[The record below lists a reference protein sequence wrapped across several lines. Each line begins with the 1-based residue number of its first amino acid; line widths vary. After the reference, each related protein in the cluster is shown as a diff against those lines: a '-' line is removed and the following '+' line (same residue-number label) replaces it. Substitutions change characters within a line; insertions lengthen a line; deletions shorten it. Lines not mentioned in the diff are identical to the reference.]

1 MKKIITLLLA
11 VMLVFGV
18 ATTAFAAEIG
28 DEETITF
35 TVSDPGAA
43 VFGAQINYDQNA
55 LELLSI
61 STGELTGNGLFSGT
75 AGTGKVAYLG
85 PNNIIGSGSVFVA
98 TFKVKDSA
106 EAGKTYDVTATV
118 DASTTA
124 DADGK
129 LVNFSISG
137 GSITIDHVHAFSGEW
152 TVEKAATCTEN
163 GSEYR
168 TCTAVAG
175 CTERETRVINA
186 LGHDLKTVTKEAT
199 CTEKG
204 TVTTTCTRCDYEKIE
219 YTDAKGHAMGDWTVT
234 KEATC
239 TEKGTETSKCAN
251 CTHAETR
258 DIAAKGHAMGDWTVT
273 KEATCTEK
281 GTETSKCANCTHTET
296 IEIAAKGHSFGDWTI
311 DQDATCTQEGS
322 RSRVCANC
330 GATETD
336 TIAVLGHDFKHVHYD
351 DVDHWY
357 SCDCCATT
365 SPEAHNFENSGVCSV
380 CGYQKHV
387 TEDPKLDNIPKTGDI
402 TYRIV
407 SVPLT
412 ILAVTACAI
421 LVMILAEKRRNTK

>member
-251 CTHAETR
+251 CTH
-258 DIAAKGHAMGDWTVT
+258 
-273 KEATCTEK
+273 
-281 GTETSKCANCTHTET
+281 TET